1 MNKYIQMYNY
11 SINLTYLD
19 IEDDK
24 QDTRY
29 RKELLDVFDIKQYE
43 HETIMTS
50 IDTIYDKFGKHKQIQ
65 AILEELMK
73 NSSFPFEIGKKTAFT
88 MLFSFENFYLSHNA
102 FQQLE
107 RISNIE
113 TNLYD
118 KIIQNLQ
125 KK

>member
-1 MNKYIQMYNY
+1 MYNY

-24 QDTRY
+24 QDTQY

-73 NSSFPFEIGKKTAFT
+73 NSSFPF
-88 MLFSFENFYLSHNA
+88 
-102 FQQLE
+102 
-107 RISNIE
+107 
-113 TNLYD
+113 
-118 KIIQNLQ
+118 
-125 KK
+125 